1 MYFNYFLP
9 LHKQTILESKSI
21 KFIDIL
27 NNLLGIILFIY
38 ILLPVMWLI
47 FSSFKSPELLYTT
60 PVSYLFEPSFDGY
73 FELFDDGSHVSQVTA
88 PWRIL
93 IGNSLIISLSTA
105 IIVVFFA
112 SFAGYAFAR
121 IDFPGRDYILGG
133 LLVSRMFQGAALLI
147 PTYQLI
153 AYLDLYDTKLALI
166 LLYSAFG
173 IPFATWICASGLKE
187 IPKELEESAYVD
199 GASKIKTIIF
209 IIFPLAI
216 PTFITAGLWV
226 FVGAWSEF
234 AFASVLIDSSSNK
247 TATLGLVNLNDQFS
261 ASFDRVGAA
270 AVLISIPI
278 LVLFSFGQKYFQ
290 KGLLAGSIKG

>member
-1 MYFNYFLP
+1 MKIFKPINIFNN
-9 LHKQTILESKSI
+9 
-21 KFIDIL
+21 FI
-27 NNLLGIILFIY
+27 GFVLFVY
-38 ILLPVMWLI
+38 ILLPVLWLI
-47 FSSFKSPELLYTT
+47 FSSFKPAELLYST
-60 PVSYLFEPSFDGY
+60 PVSYFFQPTFIGY
-73 FELFDDGSHVSQVTA
+73 FDLFDDGSDISQVAA
-88 PWRIL
+88 PWRVL

-105 IIVVFFA
+105 IIVVFFS

-121 IDFPGRDYILGG
+121 IKFPGRDYILGG

-153 AYLDLYDTKLALI
+153 AYLDLYDSIIALI

-199 GASKIKTIIF
+199 GASRFKTIIF
-209 IIFPLAI
+209 VIFPLAI

-234 AFASVLIDSSSNK
+234 AFASVLIDSSANR
-247 TATLGLVNLNDQFS
+247 TATIGLVYLNDQFN
-261 ASFDRVGAA
+261 ASFDKIGAA
-270 AVLISIPI
+270 AVLIGIPI

-290 KGLLAGSIKG
+290 KGLLAGSVKG

>member
-1 MYFNYFLP
+1 MKN
-9 LHKQTILESKSI
+9 I
-21 KFIDIL
+21 KPINII
-27 NNLLGIILFIY
+27 NNILGIVLFIY
-38 ILLPVMWLI
+38 ILFPVLWLI
-47 FSSFKSPELLYTT
+47 FSSFKPSELLYAT
-60 PVSYLFEPSFDGY
+60 PVSYFFEPTVSGY
-73 FELFDDGSHVSQVTA
+73 FDLFDDGSHISQVTA
-88 PWRIL
+88 PWRVL

-105 IIVVFFA
+105 VIVVFFA

-133 LLVSRMFQGAALLI
+133 LLISRMFQGAALLI

-153 AYLDLYDTKLALI
+153 AFLDLYDSIIALI

-209 IIFPLAI
+209 VIFPLAI
-216 PTFITAGLWV
+216 PTFVTAGLWI

-234 AFASVLIDSSSNK
+234 AFASVLIDSSENK
-247 TATLGLVNLNDQFS
+247 TATIGLVNLNDQFS
-261 ASFDRVGAA
+261 ASFDKVGAA
-270 AVLISIPI
+270 AVLISLPI
-278 LVLFSFGQKYFQ
+278 LVLFTLGQKYFQ
-290 KGLLAGSIKG
+290 KGLLEGSVKG